1 MTAID
6 LITSALRLIG
16 VTASGEQPTGEEA
29 SDALV
34 ILNQM
39 IDSWNEER
47 LNVLTITISN
57 FSLTTGTQ
65 VYTLG
70 TGVTFNATRPAAIY
84 RISIISL
91 ANPAQPLE
99 LPMEMLTDAQWREI
113 PVKNITSALPL
124 KVYDDGSFPLR
135 NLSYWPIPTIAVQT
149 AIYGWTAL
157 TQFASQST
165 DLTFPP
171 GYLKALRYNLAVD
184 LAPEFMDG
192 ASASPS
198 VLAQAAQ

>member
-39 IDSWNEER
+39 IDSWNAER
-47 LNVLTITISN
+47 LNVFTITISN
-57 FSLTTGTQ
+57 FSLTPGTQ

-70 TGVTFNATRPAAIY
+70 SGGTFNATRPAAID

-99 LPMEMLTDAQWREI
+99 LPMEMLTDAQWREN
-113 PVKNITSALPL
+113 PVKKTNNAPPP
-124 KVYDDGSFPLR
+124 KVFYHGS
-135 NLSYWPIPTIAVQT
+135 LS
-149 AIYGWTAL
+149 
-157 TQFASQST
+157 
-165 DLTFPP
+165 
-171 GYLKALRYNLAVD
+171 
-184 LAPEFMDG
+184 
-192 ASASPS
+192 
-198 VLAQAAQ
+198 